1 MRRGV
6 KKGERR
12 EQVGKADD
20 KVRRVEENFGSAWP
34 AGHHTPLLID
44 SSPETSPGSPPSP
57 PGRRISQIG
66 KASYVPP
73 SWRSPSLGSRF
84 VAGMRASPSRA
95 RKAVTSM
102 TSPLV
107 RRSSYKQQEV
117 FCVTLHVLHSSG
129 SIPSPWSSNR
139 KEAWTSMGEDV
150 GIHTRESGESEVS
163 SDSEEEWRELHNYS
177 ATPYWPDD

>member
-1 MRRGV
+1 M
-6 KKGERR
+6 
-12 EQVGKADD
+12 
-20 KVRRVEENFGSAWP
+20 
-34 AGHHTPLLID
+34 D
-44 SSPETSPGSPPSP
+44 SSPETSPDSPPVNDGISP
-57 PGRRISQIG
+57 PASRISQFG
-66 KASYVPP
+66 SKTGYVP
-73 SWRSPSLGSRF
+73 SAWRSPSLGSRLA
-84 VAGMRASPSRA
+84 AGVRASPSRA

-107 RRSSYKQQEV
+107 RRSAYKQQEV

-163 SDSEEEWRELHNYS
+163 SDSEEEWRELH
-177 ATPYWPDD
+177 